1 VECQPDFLDAA
12 FHTVTGLSEERQKEN
27 SIMATIRLLSGD
39 AYSTLAS
46 VESEGE
52 LMIDRMD
59 TLY

>member
-1 VECQPDFLDAA
+1 
-12 FHTVTGLSEERQKEN
+12 
-27 SIMATIRLLSGD
+27 MATIRLLSGD

-52 LMIDRMD
+52 SMIDRMN